1 MLSRKTARAAVR
13 NARAIEWV
21 RTHTVQDLSDLVE
34 DMKTRGEDVRDI
46 GDLLDEI
53 REIEAGL
60 CSENEVTQLAGECA

>member
-13 NARAIEWV
+13 NARAIDWV

-34 DMKTRGEDVRDI
+34 DMKTRGEDVQDI

-53 REIEAGL
+53 REIEASL
-60 CSENEVTQLAGECA
+60 CSENEATQLASECA